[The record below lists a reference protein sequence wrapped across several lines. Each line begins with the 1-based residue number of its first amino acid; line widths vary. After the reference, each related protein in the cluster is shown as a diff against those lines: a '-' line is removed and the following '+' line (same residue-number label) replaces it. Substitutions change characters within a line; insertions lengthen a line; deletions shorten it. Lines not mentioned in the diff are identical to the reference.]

1 MAEVS
6 TKPYLIRAIH
16 EWCSDSG
23 YTPYIAVVAD
33 DKVNV
38 PREFVKNGEIVLN
51 ISPLATS
58 RLSLGNEFIEFQARF
73 GGVAREVSVP
83 IEKVIAIYA
92 RENGQGMAFDLPGAA
107 TPAGVPAAAAQA
119 RSVGACAGRAGAGRQ
134 AGGAD
139 RPHRRP
145 QRAADSAAPGR
156 SAQAHPGQVTFRPDS
171 RPWRSRVDR
180 HAGIAQL
187 VEHLICNQRVG
198 GSSPSAGTIS
208 PLRPFN
214 QTSLDHAGS
223 RVFAAGVEC
232 PVLSSR
238 VFHAFST
245 ASRRNHELH
254 I

>member
-33 DKVNV
+33 DNVNV

-92 RENGQGMAFDLPGAA
+92 RENGQGMAFDLPGAT
-107 TPAGVPAAAAQA
+107 TPAGIP
-119 RSVGACAGRAGAGRQ
+119 
-134 AGGAD
+134 
-139 RPHRRP
+139 
-145 QRAADSAAPGR
+145 ADSAATGR
-156 SAQAHPGQVTFRPDS
+156 SAQAHPGEVTFRPHA
-171 RPWRSRVDR
+171 RP
-180 HAGIAQL
+180 H
-187 VEHLICNQRVG
+187 G
-198 GSSPSAGTIS
+198 GRGQIS
-208 PLRPFN
+208 TP
-214 QTSLDHAGS
+214 A
-223 RVFAAGVEC
+223 
-232 PVLSSR
+232 
-238 VFHAFST
+238 
-245 ASRRNHELH
+245 
-254 I
+254 